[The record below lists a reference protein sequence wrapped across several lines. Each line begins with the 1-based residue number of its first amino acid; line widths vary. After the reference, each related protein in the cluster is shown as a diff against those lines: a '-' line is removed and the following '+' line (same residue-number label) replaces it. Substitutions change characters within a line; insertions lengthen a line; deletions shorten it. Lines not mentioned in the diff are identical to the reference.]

1 MFLVLGILILINFI
15 SIRLFSR
22 LDLTKAGVYTL
33 SNASKALVRDLD
45 DRITVKA
52 YFTEDLPAPYNNNRR
67 QVLDILNEYK
77 AYAKGNLHFEF
88 FNPEGEKN
96 EHEAQQAGIP
106 PELTNALA

>member
-1 MFLVLGILILINFI
+1 MNTKKAQTIFRVLMVIGILVLVNFI
-15 SIRLFSR
+15 SVRLFSR

-33 SNASKALVRDLD
+33 SDASKNLVRNLD

-77 AYAKGNLHFEF
+77 AYAKGKLVF
-88 FNPEGEKN
+88 PRLKYRW
-96 EHEAQQAGIP
+96 
-106 PELTNALA
+106 